1 VRRYI
6 FISVALLLSL
16 LAGCASTSGDN
27 LSPDSLRSIYIVRR
41 GWHTGIV
48 IAVQDWPN
56 RNWALLAD
64 FPSVEYLEFGWGD
77 ERFYQAEP
85 ETFWLGVRAALWP
98 TSSVIHTIG
107 LREPVAVKAQA
118 AEVVQL
124 SIPAAQL
131 REIASAIEMEFAG
144 TDPEPTGHML
154 KSAPAPN
161 RFYKA
166 RRSFYFPRMCNW
178 WVAKRLQQAGC
189 PVQAWTVIT
198 ASRTMNEARE
208 CASRPM
214 Q

>member
-1 VRRYI
+1 
-6 FISVALLLSL
+6 VALLLSL

-56 RNWALLAD
+56 PNWALLAD
-64 FPSVEYLEFGWGD
+64 FPGAEYLEFGWGD

-85 ETFWLGVRAALWP
+85 ETFWSGVRAALWP

-107 LREPVAVKAQA
+107 SRDPIATNAQA
-118 AEVVQL
+118 EEVVQL
-124 SIPAAQL
+124 RIPAGQL
-131 REIASAIEMEFAG
+131 REIAWAIEMEFAG
-144 TDPEPTGHML
+144 TDPEPTGQML
-154 KSAPAPN
+154 KSAPTPN

-166 RRSFYFPRMCNW
+166 KRSFYFPRMCNW
-178 WVAKRLQQAGC
+178 WVAKRLQQTGC
-189 PVQAWTVIT
+189 PVRAWTVLT
-198 ASRTMNEARE
+198 AARTMNEARE
-208 CASRPM
+208 CAARPM

>member
-6 FISVALLLSL
+6 LIGVALLPSM
-16 LAGCASTSGDN
+16 LAGCASTSRDN
-27 LSPDSLRSIYIVRR
+27 LSPDSLRSIHVVRR

-48 IAVQDWPN
+48 IAVHDWPN

-64 FPSVEYLEFGWGD
+64 FPGVEYLEFGWGD
-77 ERFYQAEP
+77 ELFYQAEQ
-85 ETFWLGVRAALWP
+85 ETFWLGVRATLWP
-98 TSSVIHTIG
+98 TSSVIHAIG
-107 LREPVAVKAQA
+107 LREPVASNAQA
-118 AEVVQL
+118 EEEVQVR
-124 SIPAAQL
+124 IPATRL

-144 TDPEPTGHML
+144 KDPEPTGQML
-154 KSAPAPN
+154 KSAPTPN

-166 RRSFYFPRMCNW
+166 KRSFYFPRMCNW

-208 CASRPM
+208 CAARPM